1 MGSTGRPL
9 PEGRGEKA
17 RHGSSLLP
25 SSGAVKLLLMS
36 RKIILDCDPGHDD
49 ALAIM
54 LAVASP
60 ELELL
65 GVTTTYGNVGLDD
78 TTRNAL
84 QILELCGSHA
94 PVYRGASLP
103 LVRDRISAE
112 FVHGKSGLE
121 GPALPLP
128 SRGAETTRATDFI
141 IQSVLDHPHEVT
153 LCPIGAMTNVAT
165 AMRLEPKIVPL
176 IAEVVLM
183 GGGTELGNWT
193 PAAEFNILCDPHAA
207 HIIFSSGA
215 IVTMFGL
222 NVTHQALALPQ
233 HIAAIR
239 SSGNRTSL
247 IAAELL
253 EFFKVAY
260 HQRYGY
266 EGPALHDPC
275 VIAYLIQPDLFTLE
289 GMNVT
294 VDMTDGP
301 SFGRTVCDIYNV
313 LNLPENARVAIKVDA
328 DGYFD
333 LIAKRLATLP

>member
-1 MGSTGRPL
+1 
-9 PEGRGEKA
+9 
-17 RHGSSLLP
+17 
-25 SSGAVKLLLMS
+25 MS

-65 GVTTTYGNVGLDD
+65 GVTTTYGNVGVIE

-84 QILELCGSHA
+84 QILELCGSDI
-94 PVYRGASLP
+94 PVYRGAALP
-103 LVRDRISAE
+103 LVRNRISAE

-121 GPALPLP
+121 GPALPTP
-128 SRGAETTRATDFI
+128 TRSAEATRAVDFI
-141 IQSVLDHPHEVT
+141 INSVLAHPHEVT

-165 AMRLEPKIVPL
+165 AMRLEPRIVPL

-215 IVTMFGL
+215 AITMFGL

-239 SSGNRTSL
+239 AGGNRTSL
-247 IAAELL
+247 VAAELL

-275 VIAYLIQPDLFTLE
+275 VIAYLIQPELFTLE

-294 VDMTDGP
+294 VDMNEGV

-313 LNLPENARVAIKVDA
+313 LNLSENARVAMKVDA
-328 DGYFD
+328 DGYFK
-333 LIAKRLATLP
+333 LIGERLATLP